1 MAMNKGFAFLSILHL
16 PIFKQAI
23 QGGEVEKEYAPTRP
37 ARRARKIIRRYH
49 GLAGR
54 MRRQVVIGVA
64 LGLLIGELG
73 ILAGFSLSTR
83 QSLSFEQNLF
93 FVAMIAMGGIM
104 AGGLL
109 TLRLMALSLDS
120 IERVE
125 ASMKQMAV
133 ADNHKLVK
141 AAIQE
146 EDESNPLIEAY
157 NLLADHLDEIEA
169 QNLEFLGKVT
179 HDIRS
184 PLAAVM
190 GYAELLGD
198 PRLRKDEQFLDKCQ
212 RTITKEGQQIAN
224 LVQDAFLTAG
234 LDTGRYE
241 ITLHPFHLERL
252 VEEVI
257 QELSQRLRREIQWN
271 NRVGEVVVLGDPI
284 GMREAILKLVDN
296 AIKYSPQDS
305 PVRVTLEYA
314 EGLERVAVHI
324 ADNGIGID
332 ELEKAM
338 LFRRFGRIRNEN
350 TRETNGAGLGLYIAK
365 YIITRHM
372 GDIIVESVPGEG
384 STFSVILP
392 LAKTFQDPIDRTT
405 QQRINP

>member
-23 QGGEVEKEYAPTRP
+23 QGGEVEKVYAPTRP

-64 LGLLIGELG
+64 LGLLIGEVG
-73 ILAGFSLSTR
+73 ILAGFSLSTS

-324 ADNGIGID
+324 ADHGVGID

-350 TRETNGAGLGLYIAK
+350 TRETSGAGLGLYIAK